1 MAAGQERKE
10 DSMLKI
16 EFTSEDIIEGKNFTD
31 LLEHGEFV
39 ARFVIL
45 EVDDP
50 DETISSFTAQGVWM
64 RPDGTSVLGVLRV
77 SELEWNITPPPTYQE
92 AEDGTITAGEIF
104 SGAGWIAWTVE
115 TA

>member
-1 MAAGQERKE
+1 
-10 DSMLKI
+10 MLQLS
-16 EFTSEDIIEGKNFTD
+16 FTDKDIVDRRNYAD

-39 ARFVIL
+39 ARFIIL
-45 EVDDP
+45 QGGEP
-50 DETISSFTAQGVWM
+50 DETISGFTAQGTWV
-64 RPDGTSVLGVLRV
+64 RPGGTPVLGVLRV

-92 AEDGTITAGEIF
+92 AADGKVTAGEIF

>member
-1 MAAGQERKE
+1 
-10 DSMLKI
+10 MLKI

-45 EVDDP
+45 EDGEP
-50 DETISSFTAQGVWM
+50 DETISGFTAQGVWM
-64 RPDGTSVLGVLRV
+64 RPDGAPVPGVLRV
-77 SELEWNITPPPTYQE
+77 TELEWNITPPPTYQE
-92 AEDGTITAGEIF
+92 AADNKVTAGEIF